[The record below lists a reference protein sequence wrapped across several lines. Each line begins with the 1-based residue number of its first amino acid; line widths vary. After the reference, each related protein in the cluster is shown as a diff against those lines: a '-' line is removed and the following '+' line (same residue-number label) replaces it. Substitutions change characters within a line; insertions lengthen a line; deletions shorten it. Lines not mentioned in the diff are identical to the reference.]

1 MSDKKVICKNA
12 DDVQIEFS
20 YDEEAEYFLISLDG
34 AYSVSNN
41 VATSENTMTDGSTY
55 QGMTTT
61 QRNIVIT
68 AQIDDDYQARRDYLY
83 KCFKPKSAGTLYY
96 QEGDE
101 NRNIDYYVET
111 VDVDEKGVIRNAT
124 ISLICPDPFFKDPA
138 DTTVTMAGWEPCFEF
153 VHEFTDEL
161 EEFGI
166 RIAELVKEINNDSAA
181 DYIGIEVEME
191 AIGAVTNPV
200 LYHVEQG
207 IHIQVG
213 TDTFPLNMDPGDI
226 VKITTGTN
234 QKNVYLIKDGVT
246 TKINEYLDEES
257 EFIQLVHGT
266 NTFIYDAASGV
277 DYLNVTI
284 KYRFRY
290 LGV

>member
-1 MSDKKVICKNA
+1 MSKKIVCKNE

-20 YDEEAEYFLISLDG
+20 YEDDAEFFLISCDG
-34 AYSVSNN
+34 IYSVSNN
-41 VATSENTMTDGSTY
+41 VVTSENTMTDGSTY
-55 QGMTTT
+55 QGSTTK

-68 AQIDDDYQARRDYLY
+68 AEFDSDYQSRRDFLY
-83 KCFKPKSAGTLYY
+83 KSFKPKSPGTFFYF
-96 QEGDE
+96 E
-101 NRNIDYYVET
+101 NEEQRQIDYYVEGIEI
-111 VDVDEKGVIRNAT
+111 DEAGVCRNAV

-138 DTTVTMAGWEPCFEF
+138 DTTVTMARWEPCFEF

-161 EEFGI
+161 EEFGV
-166 RIAELVKEINNDSAA
+166 RIAELVKNIENDSAA
-181 DYIGIEVEME
+181 DHIGIEVLME
-191 AIGAVTNPV
+191 ALGAVRNPV
-200 LYHVEQG
+200 LYHMQQD
-207 IHIQVG
+207 IHIQIG
-213 TDTFPLNMDPGDI
+213 TDDYPFDMEPGDV

-234 QKNVYLIKDGVT
+234 EKNAYLIKGGET
-246 TKINEYLDEES
+246 QKINEYLDEES
-257 EFIQLVHGT
+257 EFIQLVHGA

>member
-1 MSDKKVICKNA
+1 MSKTVICKNE

-20 YDEEAEYFLISLDG
+20 YEDDAEFFLISLDG

-41 VATSENTMTDGSTY
+41 VTTSENTFTDGSTY
-55 QGMTTT
+55 QGSTTK

-68 AQIDDDYQARRDYLY
+68 TEFDEDYQSRRDFLY
-83 KCFKPKSAGTLYY
+83 KSFKPKSPGTLYY
-96 QEGDE
+96 TENDE
-101 NRNIDYYVET
+101 KRQIDYYVEGIEI
-111 VDVDEKGVIRNAT
+111 DEKGVCRNAV

-153 VHEFTDEL
+153 IHEFTDEL
-161 EEFGI
+161 EEFSV
-166 RIAELVKEINNDSAA
+166 RIAELVKDIENDSAA
-181 DYIGIEVEME
+181 DHIGIEVLME
-191 AIGAVTNPV
+191 AQGAVKNPA
-200 LYHVEQG
+200 LYHTQQD
-207 IHIQVG
+207 IHIQIG
-213 TDTFPLNMDPGDI
+213 TDDYPFNMEPGDA

-234 QKNVYLIKDGVT
+234 EKNVYLIKDGT
-246 TKINEYLDEES
+246 ETKINEYLEEES
-257 EFIQLVHGT
+257 EFIQLIHGK
-266 NTFIYDAASGV
+266 NTFIYDAATGV

>member
-1 MSDKKVICKNA
+1 MSKTVICKNE

-20 YDEEAEYFLISLDG
+20 YEDDAEFFLISLDG

-41 VATSENTMTDGSTY
+41 VTTSENTFTDGSTY
-55 QGMTTT
+55 QGSTTK

-68 AQIDDDYQARRDYLY
+68 TEFDEDYQSRRDFLY
-83 KCFKPKSAGTLYY
+83 KSFKPKSPGTLYY
-96 QEGDE
+96 TENDE
-101 NRNIDYYVET
+101 KRQIDYYVEGIEI
-111 VDVDEKGVIRNAT
+111 DEKGVCRNAV

-153 VHEFTDEL
+153 IHEFTDEL
-161 EEFGI
+161 EEFSV
-166 RIAELVKEINNDSAA
+166 RIAELVKDIENDSAA
-181 DYIGIEVEME
+181 DHIGIEVLME
-191 AIGAVTNPV
+191 AQGAVKNPA
-200 LYHVEQG
+200 LYHTQQD
-207 IHIQVG
+207 IHIQIG
-213 TDTFPLNMDPGDI
+213 TDDYPFNMEPGDV

-234 QKNVYLIKDGVT
+234 EKNVYLIKDGT
-246 TKINEYLDEES
+246 ETKINEYLEEES
-257 EFIQLVHGT
+257 EFIQLIHGK
-266 NTFIYDAASGV
+266 NTFIYDAATDV

>member
-1 MSDKKVICKNA
+1 MSKTVICKNE

-20 YDEEAEYFLISLDG
+20 YEDDAEFFLISLDG

-41 VATSENTMTDGSTY
+41 VTTSENTFTDGSTY
-55 QGMTTT
+55 QGSTTK

-68 AQIDDDYQARRDYLY
+68 TEFDEDYQSRRDFLY
-83 KCFKPKSAGTLYY
+83 KSLKPKSLGTLYY
-96 QEGDE
+96 TENDE
-101 NRNIDYYVET
+101 KRQIDYYVEGIEI
-111 VDVDEKGVIRNAT
+111 DEKGVCRNAV

-153 VHEFTDEL
+153 IHEFTDEL
-161 EEFGI
+161 EEFSV
-166 RIAELVKEINNDSAA
+166 RIAELVKDIENDSAA
-181 DYIGIEVEME
+181 DHIGIEVLME
-191 AIGAVTNPV
+191 AQGAVKNPA
-200 LYHVEQG
+200 LYHTQQD
-207 IHIQVG
+207 IHIQIG
-213 TDTFPLNMDPGDI
+213 TDDYPFNMEPGDV

-234 QKNVYLIKDGVT
+234 EKNVYLIKDGT
-246 TKINEYLDEES
+246 ETKINEYLEEES
-257 EFIQLVHGT
+257 EFIQLIHGK
-266 NTFIYDAASGV
+266 NTFIYDAATGV